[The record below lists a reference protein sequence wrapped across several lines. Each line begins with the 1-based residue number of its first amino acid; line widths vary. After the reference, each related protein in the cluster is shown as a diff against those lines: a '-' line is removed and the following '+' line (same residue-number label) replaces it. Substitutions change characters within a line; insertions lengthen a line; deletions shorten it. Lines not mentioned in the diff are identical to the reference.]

1 MSKCDT
7 GQIDALPAT
16 CRPVVLHILENG
28 STDESP
34 KLAQQSK
41 MKMNTHLLFG
51 HTSIF
56 LPAKPKPGTISCR
69 KRPPLDWS
77 SWMRTSGWGPKTL
90 LNLLNRL
97 EQSEGLNLVGAVAQL
112 PPRFTPANFWQS
124 VFAVPY
130 SALPPANSL
139 AGGAYVAKR
148 ESLSAM
154 PEDVINE
161 DLYLSLQHEGAF
173 AWAADAPLFVTPPE
187 TLEIFKPTRP
197 HHSFR
202 SHRTESKP
210 TFERQAPPT
219 QRASNPF
226 SFLAKSRFAQNLG
239 FSLGTPARSKPS
251 ETTLGQTPIG
261 L

>member
-1 MSKCDT
+1 
-7 GQIDALPAT
+7 
-16 CRPVVLHILENG
+16 
-28 STDESP
+28 
-34 KLAQQSK
+34 

-69 KRPPLDWS
+69 KRPAPRLVFVDADV
-77 SWMRTSGWGPKTL
+77 RLGAQTL

-173 AWAADAPLFVTPPE
+173 ACAADAPL
-187 TLEIFKPTRP
+187 L
-197 HHSFR
+197 
-202 SHRTESKP
+202 
-210 TFERQAPPT
+210 
-219 QRASNPF
+219 
-226 SFLAKSRFAQNLG
+226 
-239 FSLGTPARSKPS
+239 
-251 ETTLGQTPIG
+251 
-261 L
+261 